1 MSKTE
6 TNSAPFSYDG
16 LDRVIHEKARL
27 GLLTSLM
34 AHPRGLAFADL
45 KQLCGLTDGNLS
57 RHLQV
62 LQEAGLVEVTKGY
75 EGNRPHTSCRLT
87 KIGRR
92 RFLDY
97 LAVLE
102 RLVRDAARAAGK
114 QDARCKQARHPFGL
128 IFAPFFERKLCDAKQ
143 SLSSPKLHVGIIMDG
158 NGRWATRRGLSR
170 LRGHEAGVEAIR
182 RVVEAAPQQGVGT
195 LTLYAFSSDNW
206 RRPRAEV
213 TALMALLRFYLASEV
228 ESLVRNGVRL
238 TVIGRRD
245 RLPDGIA
252 TAIGRAEAA
261 TAQGDVL
268 HLRIAVD
275 YSARDAILNAVA
287 KAANVGHLTRE
298 IFSELVTGEAGLRDV
313 DLVIR
318 TSGEKRLSDFLLWE
332 SAYAELHFTER
343 MWPDFGREDLAEAL
357 ASFHRRERR
366 FGGLQ
371 PVSPERA
378 PEPA

>member
-1 MSKTE
+1 M
-6 TNSAPFSYDG
+6 
-16 LDRVIHEKARL
+16 
-27 GLLTSLM
+27 
-34 AHPRGLAFADL
+34 
-45 KQLCGLTDGNLS
+45 
-57 RHLQV
+57 
-62 LQEAGLVEVTKGY
+62 
-75 EGNRPHTSCRLT
+75 
-87 KIGRR
+87 
-92 RFLDY
+92 
-97 LAVLE
+97 
-102 RLVRDAARAAGK
+102 
-114 QDARCKQARHPFGL
+114 
-128 IFAPFFERKLCDAKQ
+128 Q
-143 SLSSPKLHVGIIMDG
+143 SNASSKLHVGIIMDG
-158 NGRWATRRGLSR
+158 NGRWATRRRLSR

-206 RRPRAEV
+206 RRPKAEV
-213 TALMALLRFYLASEV
+213 SALMALLRFYLANEV

-252 TAIGRAEAA
+252 AAIASAETVTAG
-261 TAQGDVL
+261 GDAL

-287 KAANVGHLTRE
+287 LAAGMGHLTRE
-298 IFSELVTGEAGLRDV
+298 IFSQLVTGEPALRDV

-343 MWPDFGREDLAEAL
+343 MWPDFAEADLAEAL
-357 ASFHRRERR
+357 TSFHRRERR

-371 PVSPERA
+371 PEIPELA
-378 PEPA
+378 PEPALSL